1 MLFRTKNVRNEV
13 SAACAELWLSGLAQ
27 PETANIMASQTAPQ
41 PSQPALTEVYLKHS
55 VRMLTLVGVLL
66 SIAFCFFASSI
77 CIAVVLAAFM
87 AILADPA
94 VQFLERLRLPR
105 SLAAGL
111 IVLAGAAVLSVMV
124 YGSYV
129 KLTAFSDN
137 FEVYAHRIRELIA
150 PINARVQHVRD
161 SAREL
166 IHETAPKGGPEL
178 RVRESTSW
186 ATYLVRGV
194 GSVGGALVIAGVVP
208 FLVFFMLIVREKL
221 YTAFKALAA
230 HRLDVDTLV
239 AKVKGLVVGYAVG
252 NVWIGAVIS
261 AISIITFWK
270 VGLEPAVTLGIVS
283 GLLNLIPFVGL
294 VLAAAVPLVAGLVQF
309 HGTGQFLAVIV
320 VVSALHLIAA
330 NFLLPR
336 FVGSRLD
343 VGPVAATIALLF
355 WGWLWGIA
363 GILLAV
369 PLTAVMKLLADSDPS
384 LAHLSNLLGRN
395 PRRFLRRKPV
405 PSTETV
411 PEAAL
416 KKMG

>member
-1 MLFRTKNVRNEV
+1 
-13 SAACAELWLSGLAQ
+13 
-27 PETANIMASQTAPQ
+27 MASQTAPQ
-41 PSQPALTEVYLKHS
+41 PTLAEIYLRQC
-55 VRMLTLVGVLL
+55 VRMLTLVGALL
-66 SIAFCFFASSI
+66 LIAFCFFASSI
-77 CIAVVLAAFM
+77 CIAVVLASFM

-111 IVLAGAAVLSVMV
+111 IVMAGAAVLSVMV
-124 YGSYV
+124 YGSYL

-137 FEVYAHRIRELIA
+137 FDVYADRIRELIE
-150 PINARVQHVRD
+150 PLNRRVQHVRD
-161 SAREL
+161 SAGEL
-166 IHETAPKGGPEL
+166 IHETAPKGGPEV
-178 RVRESTSW
+178 RIRESTSW

-194 GSVGGALVIAGVVP
+194 GSAGGALVIAGAVP

-221 YTAFKALAA
+221 YTAAKALAGN
-230 HRLDVDTLV
+230 RLDVDVLI
-239 AKVKGLVVGYAVG
+239 AKVKSLVIGYAIG
-252 NVWIGAVIS
+252 NACIGAVI
-261 AISIITFWK
+261 AAVSILTFWE
-270 VGLEPAVTLGIVS
+270 VGLEPAVALGIVS
-283 GLLNLIPFVGL
+283 GLLNLIPFLGL
-294 VLAAAVPLVAGLVQF
+294 VLAVAVPVVAGLVQF

-384 LAHLSNLLGRN
+384 LAQLSNLLARN
-395 PRRFLRRKPV
+395 PRRFLRRKHV
-405 PSTETV
+405 PATETV
-411 PEAAL
+411 PAPAV
-416 KKMG
+416 KKSG